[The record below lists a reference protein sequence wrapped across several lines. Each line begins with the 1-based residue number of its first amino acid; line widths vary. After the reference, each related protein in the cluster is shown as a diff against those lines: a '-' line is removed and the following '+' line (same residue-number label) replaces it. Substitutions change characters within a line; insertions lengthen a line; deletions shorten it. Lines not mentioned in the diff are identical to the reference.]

1 MNLVDAVRKWAN
13 LAPDRTVVVDS
24 TTDRRI
30 TFSELLS
37 RVIRLSN
44 GFASLGLVKGDRVA
58 VLSTNSIEY
67 FEVYYACAMSGL
79 IAQPINWRLSA
90 EEIARIIEDGE
101 PSVFICQE
109 EFLDLKNEVRAS
121 VQSDLTYLEYGA
133 ETDGSYEALV
143 TQCLRRGP

>member
-13 LAPDRTVVVDS
+13 LAPGRTVVVDS

-30 TFSELLS
+30 TFAELLG
-37 RVIRLSN
+37 RIIRLSN
-44 GFASLGLVKGDRVA
+44 GFASKGLVKGDRVA

-90 EEIARIIEDGE
+90 EEITRIIEDGE

-109 EFLDLKNEVRAS
+109 EFLGLSKEVRAS
-121 VQSDLTYLEYGA
+121 VQSDITYLEYGA
-133 ETDGSYEALV
+133 GTDGSYERLV
-143 TQCLRRGP
+143 TNASTK